1 MGLHLSQLT
10 ASRESFTLNINNLDN
25 IKVLIVDDEPL
36 IGSALMQLFELEGIP
51 AIATTTPKS
60 LPEQL
65 HLNWPGVVIT
75 DVNMPQL
82 DGISL
87 MCNLLTKDKDLPI
100 ILLTGFGDIAMAVQ
114 ALKQGAYDFLEKP
127 FNNEHILDVVKRA
140 LEKRELT
147 LENRK
152 LKRELE
158 SQSLPGPRILGR
170 SPGIEQMKHIIHQVI
185 DMPADVLIEGETGT
199 GKELVARYLHDHSI
213 RHQANFVA
221 INCGAIPETIIESEL
236 FGAESGA
243 FTGADKTRIGKF
255 EYANGGTIFLDEIE
269 STPLSLQIK
278 LLRVLEDRKVER
290 LGSNRSIE
298 LDIRVIAATKVDLA
312 QLCKTGEFRQD
323 LLYRLNLVTV
333 PIPAL
338 RERREDIGLLFLH
351 FARIASSRYHKAL
364 IALNAEQVAQLTSHD
379 WPGNVRELRNLAERY
394 VLLGGEA
401 AFATAINS
409 SVNLNC
415 GMSLQQRVEFFERL
429 LIEEALSHNKGSIKL
444 TMEQLEVPR
453 KTLYD
458 KMQKYELDRKRF
470 IQ

>member
-1 MGLHLSQLT
+1 MSKSTQ
-10 ASRESFTLNINNLDN
+10 ANFNNFSV
-25 IKVLIVDDEPL
+25 IIVDDEPF
-36 IGSALMQLFELEGIP
+36 IGSALVQLFELEGIS
-51 AIATTTPKS
+51 AMASSEPKS
-60 LPEQL
+60 I
-65 HLNWPGVVIT
+65 LNSIDIDWPGVLIS
-75 DVNMPQL
+75 DVNMPTL

-87 MCNLLTKDKDLPI
+87 MQSLIAKDNDLPI
-100 ILLTGFGDIAMAVQ
+100 ILLTGFGDIAMAVS

-140 LEKRELT
+140 LEKRSLT

-158 SQSLPGPRILGR
+158 SKSLPGPRILGH
-170 SPGIEQMKHIIHQVI
+170 SPGIKQMLHTLHQVI

-213 RHQANFVA
+213 RHKANFVA

-236 FGAESGA
+236 FGAQSGA

-255 EYANGGTIFLDEIE
+255 EYANGGTLFLDEIE
-269 STPLSLQIK
+269 STPMSLQIK
-278 LLRVLEDRKVER
+278 LLRVLEDRKIER
-290 LGSNRSIE
+290 LGSNKSIA
-298 LDIRVIAATKVDLA
+298 LDIRVITATKVDLNA
-312 QLCKTGEFRQD
+312 LCQTGEFRQD

-338 RERREDIGLLFLH
+338 RERREDIPLLFLH
-351 FARIASSRYHKAL
+351 FSRIASSRYHKAL
-364 IALNAEQVAQLTSHD
+364 IPLDSVQTAQLSSHD

-401 AFATAINS
+401 AFTSAINS
-409 SVNLNC
+409 STKLNAS
-415 GMSLQQRVEFFERL
+415 MSLQQRVEFFERL

-444 TMEQLEVPR
+444 TMEQLDLPR

-458 KMQKYELDRKRF
+458 KMQKYSLDRKHF
-470 IQ
+470 IQKLNQCD